1 MENDL
6 IIKKDVF
13 PELVKFTITGRI
25 YSANADILEK
35 HLEKTLEE
43 KTFNI
48 ILNMNQV
55 EYISSIGIRIIL
67 KTYMEA
73 KKAGGKL
80 EIEMPSENVRNV
92 LKITALDEMLIQPN
106 HNGDNGH

>member
-1 MENDL
+1 MDNDL

-25 YSANADILEK
+25 YSSNADFLEK
-35 HLEKTLEE
+35 HLEKALEE
-43 KTFNI
+43 KSYTI
-48 ILNMNQV
+48 VLNMNQV
-55 EYISSIGIRIIL
+55 EYISSIGIRVIL
-67 KTYMEA
+67 KKYMEV

-92 LKITALDEMLIQPN
+92 LKITAMDGMLIQSN
-106 HNGDNGH
+106 HDGDN

>member
-1 MENDL
+1 MDNDL
-6 IIKKDVF
+6 TIKKDAF

-25 YSANADILEK
+25 YSSNADVLEK

-43 KTFNI
+43 KSFNI

-55 EYISSIGIRIIL
+55 DYISSIGIRIIL
-67 KTYMEA
+67 KIYMEA

-80 EIEMPSENVRNV
+80 EIEKPSENVRNV

-106 HNGDNGH
+106 